1 MRVDVGTSGYSF
13 PEWKGAFYP
22 KALPAA
28 GMLPYYAERFST
40 VEINNTFYRL
50 PRESV
55 VTEWAQAVPEGFT
68 FSIKASQ
75 RITHHARLRDVD
87 ELMGYLLRVTTA
99 LGDRRGPTLFQL
111 PPNMK
116 KDRDRLA
123 AFLALVPRRWLAAME
138 FRHASWFDDD
148 TYNLLRAHE
157 VALVIAESEDQE
169 TPLVATAPFGYLRL
183 HRPAYENDALDA
195 WADRLRGQPWE
206 RAWVYFKHDTDTAGP
221 ALAQAFAAHFR

>member
-22 KALPAA
+22 RDLPAA
-28 GMLPYYAERFST
+28 GMLGYYSARFPT

-55 VTEWAQAVPEGFT
+55 VTEWAQAVPDGFT
-68 FSIKASQ
+68 FAIKASQ
-75 RITHHARLRDVD
+75 RITHHARLKDVGD
-87 ELMGYLLRVTTA
+87 LMSYLLGVTNA

-116 KDRDRLA
+116 KDLERLA
-123 AFLALVPRRWLAAME
+123 SFLTLIPRRWLAAIE
-138 FRHASWFDDD
+138 FRHASWMSDDVFE
-148 TYNLLRAHE
+148 LLRAHD

-183 HRPAYENDALDA
+183 HKPAYDPAALDA
-195 WADRLRGQPWE
+195 WAERLRSQAWE
-206 RAWVYFKHDTDTAGP
+206 RSWVYFKHDTDTAGP
-221 ALAQAFAAHFR
+221 ELAAAFATRF

>member
-75 RITHHARLRDVD
+75 RITHHARLKDVD

-123 AFLALVPRRWLAAME
+123 AFLALIPRRWQAAVE
-138 FRHASWFDDD
+138 FRHASWFDED
-148 TYNLLRAHE
+148 TYDLLRAYE

-183 HRPAYENDALDA
+183 HRPAYETDALDA

-221 ALAQAFAAHFR
+221 ALAQSFATRFR